1 MAQHR
6 HSGPAVSVET
16 PTEIRIAVRCPIPA
30 PTGECREC
38 HLERC
43 PVAVGAS
50 DVACHSAGSQQTAV
64 FCLGCFLYS
73 CTAGDTPLRFLVARG
88 ECLVHLLRG
97 DSAYLRAVDKPRTMR
112 NQLATCLSRLMLDRK
127 ADRCSEL
134 LCEALALMVVCGG
147 QIVRDRVWQMIPPEA
162 VVMTLRKLF
171 DIDEE
176 ATHSA
181 VLTYLLREHN
191 ALLIACV
198 DTIARG
204 ESGELV
210 TAAACEVVE
219 RVIGHI
225 LDGED

>member
-1 MAQHR
+1 
-6 HSGPAVSVET
+6 
-16 PTEIRIAVRCPIPA
+16 

-43 PVAVGAS
+43 PVAVGVS
-50 DVACHSAGSQQTAV
+50 DVACHSAGTEQTAV

-97 DSAYLRAVDKPRTMR
+97 DSAYLRAVDESKAMR
-112 NQLATCLSRLMLDRK
+112 NQLATCLSRLMVDRK

-134 LCEALALMVVCGG
+134 LCEALALMVVCGR
-147 QIVRDRVWQMIPPEA
+147 QVVRDRIWQMIPPEA
-162 VVMTLRKLF
+162 VVLTLRKLF
-171 DIDEE
+171 DIDQA

-181 VLTYLLREHN
+181 VLTYLLRRDN